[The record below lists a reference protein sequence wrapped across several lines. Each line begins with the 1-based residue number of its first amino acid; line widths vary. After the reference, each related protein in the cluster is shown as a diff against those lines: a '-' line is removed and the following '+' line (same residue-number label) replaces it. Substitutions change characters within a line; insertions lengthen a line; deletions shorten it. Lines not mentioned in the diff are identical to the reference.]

1 MTKITKN
8 LKGVKLEYDKEEQTL
23 IIRTGE
29 NNRVKVNKVY
39 MFSIFTFIKQ
49 ISISSFIKKGD
60 MRKLARLK
68 SLKANKNQESLF
80 STRKVRV
87 TK

>member
-23 IIRTGE
+23 LIETGP
-29 NNRVKVNKVY
+29 NKKVRVNKVY

-49 ISISSFIKKGD
+49 ISITSFIKKGD
-60 MRKLARLK
+60 MKKLAKLK
-68 SLKANKNQESLF
+68 ELKLKKS
-80 STRKVRV
+80 KV
-87 TK
+87 